1 MCKQLSYE
9 ERVRIAELCQAEY
22 SRSEMARALKRSPA
36 TIGRELA
43 RNGVQA
49 AYSAEVAQGLAERRK
64 SERPIVRKMDRQEI
78 RDAAENG
85 LIQCWSPDQIAARQ
99 ELLFPKEPKQQV
111 SGSTILRW
119 IQRQPGPLRRHW
131 SKFLRRRG
139 RAPFRPRKPPVEPA
153 KRIRNRPAIIERR
166 GRVGDFEGDLVLGA
180 PGTGGVLTV
189 VCRRSRY
196 LKVVKVQNKLSKHVL
211 KKFRSVLAQ
220 LPVDRRRSSTFD
232 NGGEF
237 AQIHRV
243 ENTHGVHIYFAEPG
257 CPYQRGTNENTNG
270 LLRQFFPKGTDFRTI
285 SHAELRRAE
294 NLMNNRPRRCL
305 GYRTPAEV
313 FFDLPLNSICN

>member
-211 KKFRSVLAQ
+211 KKFR
-220 LPVDRRRSSTFD
+220 RSSRNSPSTAAAPAPSTTAASSPRSTEWKTHTVSIYISPSRVVRTSVARTKTPTAFYD
-232 NGGEF
+232 NSS
-237 AQIHRV
+237 
-243 ENTHGVHIYFAEPG
+243 
-257 CPYQRGTNENTNG
+257 
-270 LLRQFFPKGTDFRTI
+270 PKGPTSAPSPMPNCAAPKT
-285 SHAELRRAE
+285 S
-294 NLMNNRPRRCL
+294 
-305 GYRTPAEV
+305 
-313 FFDLPLNSICN
+313 